1 MLVAAT
7 SLINRGMTGMI
18 SPNPSMSTKT
28 MNATENRIDAPPF
41 FTEQPLHG
49 RHLMSPKFLASRANF
64 LAQPSWQLRTGPAS
78 KAGRGLSEFV
88 NLRLLNKMIASEGQ
102 LATLMS

>member
-1 MLVAAT
+1 MLVAET

-18 SPNPSMSTKT
+18 SPKPSMSTKT

-49 RHLMSPKFLASRANF
+49 RHLMSPEFLASRANF
-64 LAQPSWQLRTGPAS
+64 LAHPSGQLRTGPAR
-78 KAGRGLSEFV
+78 KAARDLSRFV
-88 NLRLLNKMIASEGQ
+88 NLRLLNKMTAFQGQ
-102 LATLMS
+102 LATLTS